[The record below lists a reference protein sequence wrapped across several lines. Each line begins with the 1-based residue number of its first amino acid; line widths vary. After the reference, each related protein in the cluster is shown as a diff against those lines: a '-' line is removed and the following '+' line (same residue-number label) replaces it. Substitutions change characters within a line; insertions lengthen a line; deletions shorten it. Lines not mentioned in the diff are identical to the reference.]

1 MPINKQI
8 RFAVGAQYEWSKNMN
23 VGRAFVYVD
32 YGDAKIKD
40 TLLAV
45 GYENNNISFLAFN
58 ANWKFLKV

>member
-1 MPINKQI
+1 
-8 RFAVGAQYEWSKNMN
+8 
-23 VGRAFVYVD
+23 VYVD

-58 ANWKFLKV
+58 PSGLIPRSFASKKKDVTLLL